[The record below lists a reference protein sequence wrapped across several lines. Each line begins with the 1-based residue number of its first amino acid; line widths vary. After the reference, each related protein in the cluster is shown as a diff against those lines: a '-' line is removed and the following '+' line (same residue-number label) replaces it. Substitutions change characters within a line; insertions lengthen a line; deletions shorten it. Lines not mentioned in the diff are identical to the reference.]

1 MATIPS
7 SAVEKAGNNDL
18 IQSNYQYKE
27 EDIEQNAYPRA
38 PSQATWRHIFAFT
51 ERNHTGAL
59 MIAIVAAACA
69 AGVKVSNAVFLGK
82 FLDIDTALGNGT
94 MTTETAAAKVAFL
107 CIIFTALGAASW
119 IFNWV
124 FMTAWIIFGEYTA
137 KSARETLF
145 NNLLYKDMAWFDSQ
159 EDGVSSALSSMQ
171 MYVF

>member
-7 SAVEKAGNNDL
+7 SAVGKAGNGDL
-18 IQSNYQYKE
+18 TYQCQE
-27 EDIEQNAYPRA
+27 EDTEQKAYQP
-38 PSQATWRHIFAFT
+38 PSSQATWRHVFAFT
-51 ERNHTGAL
+51 ERHHTGAL
-59 MIAIVAAACA
+59 VVAVVAAACA

-159 EDGVSSALSSMQ
+159 EDGVSSALSSIQ
-171 MYVF
+171 V